1 MAEAA
6 PPWVERIIHVGVV
19 IALKDNGAVAK
30 VWLDFAYGRRMA
42 VALPPLVRRYVI
54 YNFTNE

>member
-1 MAEAA
+1 
-6 PPWVERIIHVGVV
+6 
-19 IALKDNGAVAK
+19 LKDNGALAK
-30 VWLDFAYGRRMA
+30 VGLDSAYGRRMA